1 MIDTPSL
8 LLGPKVQGL
17 FARALGQAR
26 RKGFGQEEELIEA
39 LRGGDPWA
47 HSLFRYALA
56 QEFSN
61 YLARLC
67 PEIRRVYV
75 YGSTV
80 DNRAGPASDVD
91 LLVWVQRKTTA
102 LESLLWRLDAILLRG
117 YRALTG
123 FVGPHNLFDF
133 HLVDD
138 EEVEARRGYGAVVS
152 SLWTAPVPLQLPERK
167 SLESQAF
174 T

>member
-17 FARALGQAR
+17 FARALNRASRKSFAGEEKLVQAL
-26 RKGFGQEEELIEA
+26 QA
-39 LRGGDPWA
+39 GDPWA

-56 QEFSN
+56 EELCT
-61 YLARLC
+61 YLGEIC
-67 PEIRRVYV
+67 PSIRRVYV

-91 LLVWVQRKTTA
+91 LILWVRKKSPV
-102 LESLLWRLDAILLRG
+102 LESLLWRLDAVLIRG

-123 FVGPHNLFDF
+123 FYGPDNLFDF
-133 HLVDD
+133 HIVDD
-138 EEVEARRGYGAVVS
+138 EEVAERRGYGAVVS
-152 SLWTAPVPLQLPERK
+152 SVWTAPLPLQLPEERRE
-167 SLESQAF
+167 ESQAL

>member
-17 FARALGQAR
+17 FARALAEVQ
-26 RKGFGQEEELIEA
+26 RKGFSAEGELVRA
-39 LRGGDPWA
+39 LRVGNPWA
-47 HSLFRYALA
+47 HSLLRYALA
-56 QEFSN
+56 QELCT
-61 YLARLC
+61 YLGRIC
-67 PEIRRVYV
+67 PGIRKVYV

-80 DNRAGPASDVD
+80 ENRAGPASDVD
-91 LLVWVQRKTTA
+91 LILWVQKKSGA
-102 LESLLWRLDAILLRG
+102 LESLLWQVDTLLLRG

-123 FVGPHNLFDF
+123 FSSPKSLFDL
-133 HLVDD
+133 HIVDD
-138 EEVEARRGYGAVVS
+138 EEVAQGKGYGSVIN
-152 SLWTAPVPLQLPERK
+152 SLWTAPVPLQLRERK